1 VDEYQDTNRVQYLLV
16 RLLSSLSGNLCV
28 VGDEDQSIYR
38 WRGADIRNIL
48 DFERDYPAAQVF
60 KLEQNYRSTKTILA
74 AADGVIQNNR
84 ERKAKRLWTDND
96 KGELV
101 TYYTGNSERDE
112 ADFIAR
118 EIGNLTAAGD
128 SQGDPRTVTRPT
140 DIVVFYRV
148 NAQSRVLEE
157 ALVRRRIPYFIV
169 GGLRFYDQREIKDLI
184 AYLRV
189 ILNRAD
195 GIALERMIG
204 VPSRG
209 IGAKTVEVMAAVAAD
224 EGITLFEAMGRM
236 ETQSNIALRTA
247 KAAGHL
253 YGWMRDLMARTG
265 AIGVREILDDII
277 VRSGFAEHLKAM
289 PDGVSRSQNV
299 AELLSAA
306 SAFDKDNGPGHLG
319 EFLERIAL
327 VNDSDQVSAAGGRV
341 ALMTLHTSK
350 GLEYPVVFMAG
361 MEEGL
366 FPHMRSGDNAS
377 EIEEER
383 RLCYV
388 GMTRA
393 RRLLYLTNTLSR
405 ELYGRRDDTRPS
417 RFLRE
422 VEQDLLR
429 RIAPEAESRTVLRA
443 PSREPYVD
451 YTDSQVSGDD
461 GAGDD
466 LAIGARVMHQT
477 FGRGV
482 VRRREGRGDSAK
494 VWVNFDRGGIKLLVL
509 KFANLRAVA
518 E

>member
-1 VDEYQDTNRVQYLLV
+1 MT
-16 RLLSSLSGNLCV
+16 
-28 VGDEDQSIYR
+28 
-38 WRGADIRNIL
+38 
-48 DFERDYPAAQVF
+48 
-60 KLEQNYRSTKTILA
+60 
-74 AADGVIQNNR
+74 
-84 ERKAKRLWTDND
+84 
-96 KGELV
+96 
-101 TYYTGNSERDE
+101 ERDE

-118 EIGNLTAAGD
+118 EIARLTGAEDTPAD
-128 SQGDPRTVTRPT
+128 TTRPT

-157 ALVRRRIPYFIV
+157 ALVRRRIPYYIV

-189 ILNRAD
+189 ILNPAD
-195 GIALERMIG
+195 AISLERMIG
-204 VPSRG
+204 VPPRG
-209 IGAKTVEVMAAVAAD
+209 IGSKTVEVMASVAAHD
-224 EGITLFEAMGRM
+224 GVTLFEAMGRI
-236 ETQSNIALRTA
+236 ETESRVALRTA
-247 KAAGHL
+247 KAAGNL
-253 YGWMRDLMARTG
+253 YSWMRDLMARASTL
-265 AIGVREILDDII
+265 GVREILDDII
-277 VRSGFAEHLKAM
+277 VRSGFAAHLEGM
-289 PDGVSRSQNV
+289 IDGAGRRQNV
-299 AELLSAA
+299 AEMLAA
-306 SAFDKDNGPGHLG
+306 ATAFDTDHGPGGLG

-366 FPHMRSGDNAS
+366 FPHMRSQDNAH

-405 ELYGRRDDTRPS
+405 ELYGKRDDSRPS

-422 VEQDLLR
+422 VDQDLIR
-429 RIAPEAESRTVLRA
+429 RIAPESGPRPVLRA

-451 YTDSQVSGDD
+451 YTDSQVSHDD
-461 GAGDD
+461 AGAGD
-466 LAIGARVMHQT
+466 LSIGRRVLHQT

-482 VRRREGRGDSAK
+482 VRRREGSGDSAK

-509 KFANLRAVA
+509 KFANLRPVA

>member
-1 VDEYQDTNRVQYLLV
+1 
-16 RLLSSLSGNLCV
+16 
-28 VGDEDQSIYR
+28 
-38 WRGADIRNIL
+38 
-48 DFERDYPAAQVF
+48 
-60 KLEQNYRSTKTILA
+60 
-74 AADGVIQNNR
+74 
-84 ERKAKRLWTDND
+84 
-96 KGELV
+96 
-101 TYYTGNSERDE
+101 
-112 ADFIAR
+112 
-118 EIGNLTAAGD
+118 
-128 SQGDPRTVTRPT
+128 
-140 DIVVFYRV
+140 
-148 NAQSRVLEE
+148 
-157 ALVRRRIPYFIV
+157 VRRRIPYYIV

-189 ILNRAD
+189 MLNPAD
-195 GIALERMIG
+195 SIALARIIG
-204 VPSRG
+204 VPPRG
-209 IGAKTVEVMAAVAAD
+209 IGDKTVEAMAAVAAS

-236 ETQSNIALRTA
+236 ETESTIALRTA
-247 KAAGHL
+247 KAAGNL
-253 YGWMRDLMARTG
+253 YAWMRDLMARANTL
-265 AIGVREILDDII
+265 GVRAMLDDII
-277 VRSGFAEHLKAM
+277 VRSGFAAYLDAM
-289 PDGVSRSQNV
+289 ADGAGRRQNV

-306 SAFDKDNGPGHLG
+306 SAFDADHGPGGLG

-366 FPHMRSGDNAS
+366 FPHMRSQDNAR

-405 ELYGRRDDTRPS
+405 ELYGRRDDSRPS

-422 VEQDLLR
+422 INHDLIR
-429 RIAPEAESRTVLRA
+429 RIAPEAEPRPLLRA

-451 YTDSQVSGDD
+451 YTDSQVSDHDD
-461 GAGDD
+461 TGAD
-466 LAIGARVMHQT
+466 LAIGIRVMHQT

-482 VRRREGRGDSAK
+482 VRRREGHGDGAK

-509 KFANLRAVA
+509 KFANLRPVA